1 LNGHARLKVVVLV
14 SGEGTNLQ
22 ALIDAAA
29 TPEARFEVVA
39 TFSDRAEARGLE
51 RARNAGIAAHFLD
64 PRTFADRAT
73 FDAALAEAVGACE
86 PGLVVLAGFM
96 RILSP
101 AFVSRFEDRLLN
113 IHPSLLPKFKGLH
126 THRRVLADGETEHGA
141 TVHLVTA
148 DLDDGPPIMQYRIDI
163 GADDTES
170 TLAARV
176 HIGEYQIYPRT
187 VTWFAED
194 RIRVDAGRVFL
205 DGNALTAPVRIEG
218 IN

>member
-1 LNGHARLKVVVLV
+1 MKGRARLKVVVLV

-29 TPEARFEVVA
+29 APEARFEVVA

-64 PRTFADRAT
+64 RRTFADRAA
-73 FDAALAEAVGACE
+73 FDAALAEAIGAYE
-86 PGLVVLAGFM
+86 PNLIVLAGFM

-101 AFVSRFEDRLLN
+101 EFVSRFEDRLLN

-126 THRRVLADGETEHGA
+126 THQRVLAAGETEHGA

-148 DLDDGPPIMQYRIDI
+148 DLDDGPPIMQYRIGI
-163 GADDTES
+163 HADDTES

-176 HIGEYQIYPRT
+176 HVGEYLIYPRT

-205 DGNALTAPVRIEG
+205 DDNVLTAPVHVEG
-218 IN
+218 MT

>member
-1 LNGHARLKVVVLV
+1 LKGREPLKVVVLI

-29 TPEARFEVVA
+29 SPDASFEVVA
-39 TFSDRAEARGLE
+39 VFSNRADARGLE
-51 RARNAGIAAHFLD
+51 RARDAGIAAHTLD
-64 PRTFADRAT
+64 PHEFSDRAL
-73 FDAALAEAVGACE
+73 FDAALAQAIRRYE

-101 AFVSRFEDRLLN
+101 AFVSCFEGRLIN

-126 THRRVLADGETEHGA
+126 THRRVLAEGETEHGA

-148 DLDDGPPIMQYRIDI
+148 ELDDGPPLMQYRIGI
-163 GADDTES
+163 RPGDTED

-176 HIGEYQIYPRT
+176 HKGEYLIYPRT
-187 VTWFAED
+187 VAWFAEG
-194 RIRVDAGRVFL
+194 RVKIDAGRVLL
-205 DGNALTAPVRIEG
+205 DGEALNEPVCVEG
-218 IN
+218 SH